1 VLCER
6 SLLLAYASN
15 YTRNYL
21 PAQLIPVSGYDVGVE
36 TTEGL
41 RQESEVDRITLVG
54 LVFET
59 ASGLHRAV
67 GRPLERQCELA
78 GQDFEILIRLARTPG
93 GRLRMSDLA
102 AQTALT
108 PSGLTRAVDRL
119 SDAGLVTRQACPED
133 RRGAFAALTESG
145 DARMRQALDIHRN
158 QLSELLEGALEPE
171 EELALVATLRKL
183 RDRVNPE
190 ASFLT
195 P

>member
-1 VLCER
+1 VE
-6 SLLLAYASN
+6 
-15 YTRNYL
+15 
-21 PAQLIPVSGYDVGVE
+21 PAGTPARAD
-36 TTEGL
+36 
-41 RQESEVDRITLVG
+41 EVDRITLVG

-67 GRPLERQCELA
+67 GPPLERQCELA

-102 AQTALT
+102 AQTDLT

-119 SDAGLVTRQACPED
+119 SEAGLVSRQACPED
-133 RRGAFAALTESG
+133 RRGAFAALT
-145 DARMRQALDIHRN
+145 DAGEARVRQALDVHRA
-158 QLSELLEGALEPE
+158 QLTQLLDGLLDPD

-190 ASFLT
+190 ASVVT
-195 P
+195 A

>member
-1 VLCER
+1 VATGNK
-6 SLLLAYASN
+6 SQSTN
-15 YTRNYL
+15 
-21 PAQLIPVSGYDVGVE
+21 
-36 TTEGL
+36 
-41 RQESEVDRITLVG
+41 EVDRITLVG
-54 LVFET
+54 LVFEA
-59 ASGLHRAV
+59 ASGLRRAV
-67 GRPLERQCELA
+67 GPPLERQCELA

-119 SDAGLVTRQACPED
+119 SDAGLVNRQACPED

-145 DARMRQALDIHRN
+145 EERMRQALDIHRT
-158 QLSELLEGALEPE
+158 QLSELLDGALHPD
-171 EELALVATLRKL
+171 EELALVAALRKL

-190 ASFLT
+190 ASYLT